1 MTGPR
6 GRAAGI
12 DDYCR
17 VRQAHAQLEKAQARA
32 AAAARDNDTGNDS
45 GTGTGTGTGKGK
57 QKEKKPVRNITDP
70 DSRLMPVR
78 GGGFIQ
84 GYNPQNVTS
93 QDRLVI
99 ATGRTMTISRTGG
112 RGRIG
117 RAGVAGV
124 GRGR

>member
-1 MTGPR
+1 LTGPR
-6 GRAAGI
+6 GRAAGT

-32 AAAARDNDTGNDS
+32 AAAARDNDTGND
-45 GTGTGTGTGKGK
+45 TGTGTGTGKGK
-57 QKEKKPVRNITDP
+57 EKGKKPVGNITDP

-99 ATGRTMTISRTGG
+99 ATGRTMTI
-112 RGRIG
+112 
-117 RAGVAGV
+117 V
-124 GRGR
+124 